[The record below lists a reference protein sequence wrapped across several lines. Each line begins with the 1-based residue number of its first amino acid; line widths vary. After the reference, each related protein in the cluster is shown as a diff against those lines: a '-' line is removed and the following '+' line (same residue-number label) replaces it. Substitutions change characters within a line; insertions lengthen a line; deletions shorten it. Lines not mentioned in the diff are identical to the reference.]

1 MENTALEVAFLAT
14 TYRVV
19 TPSATFN
26 LRIGQSDPAFELFLR
41 KWGIVTACNPGGN
54 LVPDA
59 KANAAATKELATKI
73 RAHGWLAF
81 PSINHADAGDWPD
94 EPGYCVLNAGE
105 EALCELARELG
116 QAAVVFAEIGDCRGG
131 AGRYGITSGRDR
143 KRHSL
148 AFALKRAEFNGDRM
162 RSYRAKPTPPLMM
175 RANTEWNKGA
185 RRELI
190 ELLLGI

>member
-41 KWGIVTACNPGGN
+41 KWRAANWGIITACNPGGN

-94 EPGYCVLNAGE
+94 EPGYCVLTAGE

-116 QAAVVFAEIGDCRGG
+116 QAAVVFAEIGDCGG
-131 AGRYGITSGRDR
+131 RLIWTVVGQSA
-143 KRHSL
+143 
-148 AFALKRAEFNGDRM
+148 
-162 RSYRAKPTPPLMM
+162 
-175 RANTEWNKGA
+175 TE
-185 RRELI
+185 
-190 ELLLGI
+190 